1 MSAAAS
7 DTDFWGTTASQIQ
20 SGITV
25 TGNKITGTL
34 LYRDSGQIVTDWGA
48 GYFIGLTMSDVA
60 SDATS
65 VKAGMYPS
73 QGSGY
78 VTLDEDLT
86 ILCKVTDKDT
96 QFFDVIQTDGTRSHI
111 QRFDLSGLTLQPAG
125 GEG

>member
-1 MSAAAS
+1 MGAAAS
-7 DTDFWGTTASQIQ
+7 GTDFWGTTAAEIQ

-34 LYRDSGQIVTDWGA
+34 LHQSSGQIVTDWGT
-48 GYFIGLTMSDVA
+48 GYFIGLTMSNVA

-65 VKAGMYPS
+65 VKAGLYPS

-86 ILCKVTDKDT
+86 ILCHITDKKT